1 MAVKAI
7 VEIFGVGF
15 TPESNVNF
23 ARRLQAMKTLVRILV
38 LAAIACVIYF
48 ATLGRNDF
56 YRLLDAVSGIIQMI
70 ADNYLKK

>member
-1 MAVKAI
+1 
-7 VEIFGVGF
+7 
-15 TPESNVNF
+15 
-23 ARRLQAMKTLVRILV
+23 MKTLLRILV